1 MTRIIN
7 MTHNQNN
14 SIHQY
19 TPDQIDKIGDT
30 VIYLSDKIKPLYKT
44 KLLKLLYFLDEF
56 SVKKHG
62 IPFLNLDYEVW
73 QAGPVCS
80 DIYQEVNEAPNML
93 ADYIEL
99 TNDSNGTKVSGR
111 KPFCDDEFSKNE
123 IELMDY
129 LISTFKYSGA
139 QELVDFTHRTTSPW
153 YKVAHQYGLIELFES
168 KRANT
173 SNYRLDLGE
182 LVAGDPIKEKL
193 YNDFQEYYKTVK
205 SLKL

>member
-1 MTRIIN
+1 MNDADYMTQC
-7 MTHNQNN
+7 QNN
-14 SIHQY
+14 NIHQY
-19 TPDQIDKIGDT
+19 TPDQIDKIGNT
-30 VIYLSDKIKPLYKT
+30 VIYIADRIKPLYKT

-56 SVKKHG
+56 SVKKYG

-99 TNDSNGTKVSGR
+99 ANDNIGTKVFGR

-129 LISTFKYSGA
+129 LISTFKYSSA
-139 QELVDFTHRTTSPW
+139 QELVDFTHRTSSPW
-153 YKVAHQYGLIELFES
+153 YKAAHHYGLIELFES

-173 SNYRLDLGE
+173 SNYRIDLVSLYPE
-182 LVAGDPIKEKL
+182 TLLRRSFTTIFRNIIKL
-193 YNDFQEYYKTVK
+193 
-205 SLKL
+205 